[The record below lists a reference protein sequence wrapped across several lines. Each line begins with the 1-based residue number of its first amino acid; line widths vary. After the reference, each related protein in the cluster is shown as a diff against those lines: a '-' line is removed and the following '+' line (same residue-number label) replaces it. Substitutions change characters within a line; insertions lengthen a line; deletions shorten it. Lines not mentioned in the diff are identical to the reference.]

1 MKKSIIAALA
11 CCCFAVGAANA
22 QNEAKY
28 YGGQQGDFTFS
39 IDAMPVIN
47 FAGNILNGTSD
58 NELDLENLSNAISAK
73 YFLNEKVALT
83 AALSVDNSKRKNI
96 NYEYQ
101 QDVNFGKYETITSEN
116 TTANKDFT
124 FGVGAQYYLRPGKRL
139 QPFVGAGIYYG
150 KATNI
155 TINEKFAYT
164 YEIEKWDGTFETIK
178 TEDYNSYLKQTNPT
192 STISLMANVGV
203 ELFLSEKISLSSALD
218 LGVSTK
224 TEKTVSKYEN
234 DNKDVTKEQI
244 DANNYSYKSRKST
257 TFKTGMGL
265 IGGNVALNF
274 YF

>member
-1 MKKSIIAALA
+1 MKKSFIVALA
-11 CCCFAVGAANA
+11 CSFFAAGAVSA
-22 QNEAKY
+22 QNDAKF

-39 IDAMPVIN
+39 IDATPVIN
-47 FAGNILNGTSD
+47 FAGNILNGTID
-58 NELDLENLSNAISAK
+58 NELDLDGLSEAIAAK

-83 AALSVDNSKRKNI
+83 AALSVDNSKRRI
-96 NYEYQ
+96 PNYEYS
-101 QDVNFGKYETITSEN
+101 QDINYGKYETVTSAT
-116 TTANKDFT
+116 TTASKDFT

-139 QPFVGAGIYYG
+139 QPFVGAGIYYD

-164 YEIEKWDGTFETIK
+164 YEVEKWDGTFETIK
-178 TEDYNSYLKQTNPT
+178 TEDYNSYLKQTTPT
-192 STISLMANVGV
+192 STVSLMANVGV

-224 TEKTVSKYEN
+224 TAKTVSKYEN

-244 DANNYSYKSRKST
+244 DAKNYSYKSSRST
-257 TFKTGMGL
+257 SLKTGMGL